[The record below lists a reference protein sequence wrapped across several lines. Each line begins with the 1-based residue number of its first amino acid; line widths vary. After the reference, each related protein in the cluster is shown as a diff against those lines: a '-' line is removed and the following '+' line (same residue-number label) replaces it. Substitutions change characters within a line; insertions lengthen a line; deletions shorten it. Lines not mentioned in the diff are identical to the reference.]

1 LYKINPSPG
10 KVSTEGILR
19 IIREDVNEV
28 LVLLS
33 GRDQIVVAL
42 AGCIF
47 RTKIFGLKGVG
58 LEEKR
63 QEHGTKAKYFP

>member
-1 LYKINPSPG
+1 M
-10 KVSTEGILR
+10 
-19 IIREDVNEV
+19 IREDVNEV

-47 RTKIFGLKGVG
+47 RTKILGLKRSDRSMGRRRNMFLASPRMSEIAVR
-58 LEEKR
+58 LEEVS
-63 QEHGTKAKYFP
+63 